1 VKGRVR
7 AAVDAY
13 EKFDTLR
20 DVTFVSLA
28 PNMHHYICGGIS
40 WGDSPTESFDSFRTL
55 GTFSAVWDLLEKW
68 AKADSLK
75 AGRLYERFQRWCEQ
89 HADDID
95 AVRYGSASLYG
106 RIISVIESTGAFVP
120 EEIRDQL
127 DQIAQTIVDENKEP
141 EGDAMSN
148 DPTEAVRRQLVQE
161 INSNPGSREA
171 LEAKYGQA
179 WDTEQ
184 LGQDFVVQGFLAPFV
199 VVKRKADGAL
209 GTLEFQHAP
218 RFYYNFQPD

>member
-1 VKGRVR
+1 MGADLLLLALPKAKLTPQRKKELDAVIDKLTLEDDAVTFFIDQENLAEPEEDDLLAQVKGRVR

-13 EKFDTLR
+13 EKFDDLR

-106 RIISVIESTGAFVP
+106 RIISVIESTGAVIP
-120 EEIRDQL
+120 EEVRDQL
-127 DQIAQTIVDENKEP
+127 DQIAQTIVDENKKP
-141 EGDAMSN
+141 
-148 DPTEAVRRQLVQE
+148 
-161 INSNPGSREA
+161 
-171 LEAKYGQA
+171 
-179 WDTEQ
+179 
-184 LGQDFVVQGFLAPFV
+184 
-199 VVKRKADGAL
+199 
-209 GTLEFQHAP
+209 
-218 RFYYNFQPD
+218 

>member
-1 VKGRVR
+1 
-7 AAVDAY
+7 
-13 EKFDTLR
+13 
-20 DVTFVSLA
+20 
-28 PNMHHYICGGIS
+28 
-40 WGDSPTESFDSFRTL
+40 
-55 GTFSAVWDLLEKW
+55 
-68 AKADSLK
+68 
-75 AGRLYERFQRWCEQ
+75 
-89 HADDID
+89 
-95 AVRYGSASLYG
+95 
-106 RIISVIESTGAFVP
+106 
-120 EEIRDQL
+120 
-127 DQIAQTIVDENKEP
+127 
-141 EGDAMSN
+141 MSN

-199 VVKRKADGAL
+199 VVKRKADGAR